1 MDTVAIAVRMAV
13 EAISTRSHFN
23 SHIDESVVRS
33 SINNIFDHLDTYIL
47 TPKGTNPH
55 PFADALHEMA
65 ERPENVE
72 YFSFYGVWEPAAINR
87 KYRIK
92 SIAQHEYKVRMA
104 LSNGEYTDT
113 DRYFT
118 EEEFRTFGFPNACFI
133 IEDSVRIRK

>member
-1 MDTVAIAVRMAV
+1 MGIDIYKLLDEATQHLHAKGVRDAVFV
-13 EAISTRSHFN
+13 ISAKLAN
-23 SHIDESVVRS
+23 YVI
-33 SINNIFDHLDTYIL
+33 
-47 TPKGTNPH
+47 TPKGANPY

-72 YFSFYGVWEPAAINR
+72 YLNYYDVWQQVDTNVE
-87 KYRIK
+87 YRIK
-92 SIAQHEYKVRMA
+92 PVVQYECKVRMA

-118 EEEFRTFGFPNACFI
+118 EEEFSTFGFPNTCFI